1 MYCLMKYII
10 MLCSLVQM
18 LIGSVYAEEKKE
30 MTSIDLLIYAF
41 AYARGYQTIYLAQA
55 KGIPTE
61 VKLSNANILGNFTTL
76 IDEERKIALREKDVN
91 EEGEFIYPVMAE
103 FKIPSTIKRPL
114 LILYPAAGDQP
125 YNAIVVDHD
134 LTDFPNGSYKF
145 INFSPNPIR
154 GLVGKTKVTAPSKKI
169 TAFNPSG
176 NKGALLDV
184 HFQYKG
190 RQKWQ
195 TFGRTRW
202 INDKVKRS
210 ILCAYIDPR
219 TKLMKIR
226 GLNIRPIMKP
236 VDPNAPNQSASQ

>member
-1 MYCLMKYII
+1 MKNILMI
-10 MLCSLVQM
+10 CCLVQG

-30 MTSIDLLIYAF
+30 LPSIDLLIYAF
-41 AYARGYQTIYLAQA
+41 AYAKGHQTIYLAQA
-55 KGIPTE
+55 EGIPKE
-61 VKLSNANILGNFTTL
+61 VKLSNANILGDFTTV
-76 IDEERKIALREKDVN
+76 IDEERKIALRKKDVN
-91 EEGEFIYPVMAE
+91 EEGETIYPAIAE
-103 FKIPSTIKRPL
+103 FKIPSNTKRPL
-114 LILYPAAGDQP
+114 LILYPADGDQP
-125 YNAIVVDHD
+125 YKAIVVDHD

-145 INFSPNPIR
+145 INFSPNIIR

-176 NKGALLDV
+176 NKEALLDV

-202 INDKVKRS
+202 INEKVKRS
-210 ILCAYIDPR
+210 LLCAYIDPR

-226 GLNIRPIMKP
+226 GLVIRPVMKP
-236 VDPNAPNQSASQ
+236 VDPNASGQSASQ